1 MKNRTG
7 NNGGLF
13 SRSITAGLVLLLVL
27 AGLPGWQTGWPP
39 TAAARKIELDW
50 PQVQAVK
57 PGTPITV
64 LLHKDQG
71 LRGKRK
77 VRGRFHSATDDSLT
91 LTMEYGTTRTLPMSA
106 VRGVLFYGI
115 KLGWSPV
122 QAVKPGTPTTVLLYK
137 DQAPKGSRKIQGR
150 FQSATGDSLTLER
163 KDGQK
168 RTLSKSA
175 VRKVLVH
182 RPLGKRYAVWIA
194 LLVSTVI
201 FGPSLYRSEDF
212 TVVDAGKFI
221 GIPTGLAFLAAP
233 KKSEIYHVPPKYRM
247 QPPADKPSG
256 AKSKAPGKQGD
267 SQ

>member
-1 MKNRTG
+1 MRNHTG
-7 NNGGLF
+7 NHGRLI
-13 SRSITAGLVLLLVL
+13 SRSTAGGLVLLLIL
-27 AGLPGWQTGWPP
+27 AGWTPM
-39 TAAARKIELDW
+39 AAEAQMTRSDW

-77 VRGRFHSATDDSLT
+77 VRGRFHSAT
-91 LTMEYGTTRTLPMSA
+91 
-106 VRGVLFYGI
+106 
-115 KLGWSPV
+115 
-122 QAVKPGTPTTVLLYK
+122 
-137 DQAPKGSRKIQGR
+137 
-150 FQSATGDSLTLER
+150 GDSLTLER

-182 RPLGKRYAVWIA
+182 RPLRKRYAVWIA
-194 LLVSTVI
+194 PLVSTVI

-221 GIPTGLAFLAAP
+221 GIPTGLAFLATP

-256 AKSKAPGKQGD
+256 AEGKASGNTSP
-267 SQ
+267 